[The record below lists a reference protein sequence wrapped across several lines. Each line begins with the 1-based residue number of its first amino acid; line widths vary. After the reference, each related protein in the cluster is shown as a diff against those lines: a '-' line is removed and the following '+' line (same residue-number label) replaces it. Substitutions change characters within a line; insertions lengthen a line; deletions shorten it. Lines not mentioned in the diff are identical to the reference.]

1 MSGGGPVVMLIAM
14 IIFLFLLATGM
25 PVAFAIGISGFT
37 FFLQNLSLP
46 ITIPIQLAI
55 SQTQNFALLAVPMF
69 ILAGNLLNGSGIT
82 ARLLDLS
89 NVLVGHM
96 RGSLAQVNVILSTL
110 MGGVSGS
117 CIADCAMETRMLGPE
132 MLKRGY
138 SRGYTVSVNVWT
150 SLITPII
157 PPGIGFILYGTL
169 GQVSIGRLFAG
180 GVIPGIVLTI
190 FYMFAVSIDARI
202 KGFEPGRKGLPTV
215 KEVASSIGHSIWAL
229 LFPFVLLFG
238 LRAGLFTPSEIGS
251 FAVVYAILVGSLA
264 HKELNWREFK
274 EVTRTTTSD
283 VGAVMYIIALS
294 AIFGYGIVWERIP
307 EVMANFLLAVSGS
320 NAYLLLSII
329 MLFLVVAGMFI
340 DGAVLILMLTPI
352 FLPIASEVG
361 FDPVHFGL
369 VFVLTIT
376 MGNMTPPVGAAMYA
390 GCTILE
396 CSVEDYVKESL
407 SFFVATLAAIVLFI
421 FVPEI
426 TLFLPN
432 LMFGKD

>member
-1 MSGGGPVVMLIAM
+1 MLIAT
-14 IIFLFLLATGM
+14 IVFLLLLVTGM

-132 MLKRGY
+132 MIKRGY
-138 SRGYTVSVNVWT
+138 SKGYTVAVNVWT
-150 SLITPII
+150 ALITPVI

-180 GVIPGIVLTI
+180 GVVPGIILTI
-190 FYMFAVSIDARI
+190 FYMVAVSIDARI
-202 KGFEPGRKGLPTV
+202 KGFEAGRTGRPTL
-215 KEVASSIGHSIWAL
+215 KEVTGSISHSIWAL

-238 LRAGLFTPSEIGS
+238 LRGGVFTPSEIGS

-264 HKELNWREFK
+264 HRELKWREFK

-307 EVMANFLLAVSGS
+307 EITATFLLGISGS
-320 NAYLLLSII
+320 DPYILLSII
-329 MLFLVVAGMFI
+329 MLFLMTAGMFV

-352 FLPIASEVG
+352 FLPIATDVG

-376 MGNMTPPVGAAMYA
+376 VGNMTPPVGAAMYA

-407 SFFVATLAAIVLFI
+407 SFFVATLAAILLFVL
-421 FVPEI
+421 VPEI

-432 LMFGKD
+432 LMFGKE